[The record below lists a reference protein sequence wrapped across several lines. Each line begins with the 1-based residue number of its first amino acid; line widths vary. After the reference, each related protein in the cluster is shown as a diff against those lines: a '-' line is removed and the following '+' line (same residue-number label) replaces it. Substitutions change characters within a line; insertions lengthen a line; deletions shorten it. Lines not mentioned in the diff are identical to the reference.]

1 MNHRIF
7 ERILHSLVFQ
17 RVYLFEH
24 QIFLLTIPW
33 GVCNTGT
40 WDVSAADA
48 MLAPAECA
56 AMRAVPV
63 MHYVLKGRLSA
74 SDANDRD
81 TTVR

>member
-1 MNHRIF
+1 
-7 ERILHSLVFQ
+7 
-17 RVYLFEH
+17 
-24 QIFLLTIPW
+24 
-33 GVCNTGT
+33 VCNTGT